1 MPRCH
6 IALGGNVGDVARSLG
21 DALSRL
27 ADTPDVTVVRTS
39 SIFQTRPV
47 GPRAGQEFGNAA
59 AEIETSLPPLALLDV
74 LQDVERQAGRIRGEH
89 WGPRPLDLDLIFY
102 ADQIVKNER
111 LHVPH
116 PACWYR
122 RFVLDPLAAIA
133 ADVLH
138 PCKGLTVG
146 ELRSRLLARPL
157 RLQLAGSTRFEREGL
172 TRILAG
178 STVEIEVSPWQ
189 ATIPVPGEPTIVAW
203 LGPGDESDT
212 NTLRYEDLPTIP
224 RLDASAALDPAEFLR
239 GVLQSA
245 LG

>member
-6 IALGGNVGDVARSLG
+6 IALGGNVGDVARSFG

-27 ADTPDVTVVRTS
+27 AGTSHVTVVRTS

-47 GPRAGQEFGNAA
+47 GPRSGQEYRNAA
-59 AEIETSLPPLALLDV
+59 AEIETSLAPLALLDV
-74 LQDVERQAGRIRGEH
+74 LQDLERQAGRIRGEH
-89 WGPRPLDLDLIFY
+89 WAPRPLDLDLIFY
-102 ADQIVKNER
+102 ADQVVKNDR
-111 LHVPH
+111 LCVPH

-122 RFVLDPLAAIA
+122 RFVLDPLATIA

-157 RLQLAGSTRFEREGL
+157 RLALAGSTLAQRERL
-172 TRILAG
+172 TRILTG
-178 STVEIEVSPWQ
+178 STAEIEVRLWHAAP
-189 ATIPVPGEPTIVAW
+189 PVPGEPTIVAW
-203 LGPGDESDT
+203 LGPGDESGT
-212 NTLRYEDLPTIP
+212 NTQRYEGLPRIP
-224 RLDASAALDPAEFLR
+224 RLDASAARDPAEFLR